1 MANTYGISERD
12 EQRIRI
18 RDKHCVY
25 CGVRLKNSPW
35 CDRPTIEH
43 FNNDGPFDSYAN
55 IAMCCRGC
63 NSSKGV
69 KPLLAWLASS
79 YCQEKSITLKTVAPI
94 VRRYLRSL
102 QSARRKSSNQ
112 ALERTTALR
121 VRQHSGG

>member
-1 MANTYGISERD
+1 MANIYGISDHDER
-12 EQRIRI
+12 RIRA

-25 CGVRLKNSPW
+25 CGIKLKNSPW

-69 KPLLAWLASS
+69 KSLLTWLASS
-79 YCQEKSITLKTVAPI
+79 YCQEKSITPKTVAPI

-102 QSARRKSSNQ
+102 QSAGRKSSNQ
-112 ALERTTALR
+112 ALERTAARR
-121 VRQHSGG
+121 VRPYSDD